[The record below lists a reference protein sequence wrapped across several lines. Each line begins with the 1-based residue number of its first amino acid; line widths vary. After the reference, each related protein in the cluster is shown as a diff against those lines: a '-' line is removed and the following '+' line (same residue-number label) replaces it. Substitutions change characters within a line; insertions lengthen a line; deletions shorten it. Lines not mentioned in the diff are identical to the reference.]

1 MGYNEDPMQTISI
14 STGWLKLV
22 IGFVAVFLIRMLPM
36 RPANFEPMLAT
47 VMPFSTRFGFLT
59 SFLFGFLGIALFDAV
74 TAGIGVWTYVAGFM
88 YGALGAGA
96 HLFFKKFKPSTK
108 NFLAFGIVGTIV
120 FDVVTGLTVGPLAF
134 GQPLMAAAIGQIPFT
149 LMHLA
154 GTVVFTLALS
164 PALMKW
170 VVQNDTLEIPVVRAR
185 IAHVFR

>member
-1 MGYNEDPMQTISI
+1 MGYNGVPMQTISI

-22 IGFVAVFLIRMLPM
+22 LGFAAVFIIRMLPM

-47 VMPFSTRFGFLT
+47 IMPFSTRFGFIT

-74 TAGIGVWTYVAGFM
+74 TSGIGIWTVIAGFM

-96 HLFFKKFKPSTK
+96 HLFFQKCEPSTK

-120 FDVVTGLTVGPLAF
+120 YDVMTGLTVGPLAF
-134 GQPLMAAAIGQIPFT
+134 GQPLMVAIVGQIPFT
-149 LMHLA
+149 LMHLL

-164 PALMKW
+164 PALLKW
-170 VVQNDTLEIPVVRAR
+170 VVRNDTLEIPVLSSR

>member
-1 MGYNEDPMQTISI
+1 MQTISI
-14 STGWLKLV
+14 STGWLKLL

-47 VMPFSTRFGFLT
+47 MMPFSTRFGFIT

-74 TAGIGVWTYVAGFM
+74 TAGIGVWTFVAGFM

-96 HLFFKKFKPSTK
+96 HIYFKKYKANTRH
-108 NFLAFGIVGTIV
+108 FLTYGIIGTIV

-149 LMHLA
+149 LMHLL

-164 PALMKW
+164 PALLKW
-170 VVQNDTLEIPVVRAR
+170 VVRNDTLEIPVLTSR